1 MQDSNCLSTEPITFH
16 YLSAMKM
23 LEYEFLLYR
32 ARVISELSSVD
43 KNEWIKRFVNNCT
56 DFFINDISTD
66 GDKNGE
72 K

>member
-43 KNEWIKRFVNNCT
+43 KNE
-56 DFFINDISTD
+56 
-66 GDKNGE
+66 
-72 K
+72 